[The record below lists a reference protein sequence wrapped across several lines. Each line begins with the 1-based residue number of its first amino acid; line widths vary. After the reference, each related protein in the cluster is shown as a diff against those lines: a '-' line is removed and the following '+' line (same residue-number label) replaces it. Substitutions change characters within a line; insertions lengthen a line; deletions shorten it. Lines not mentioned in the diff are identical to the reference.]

1 MTFRAACLI
10 LAWIPGLVCQAAQH
24 PGLAP
29 IEATQDRERRSR
41 LALEFAQSRI
51 DAATQAYRMDDLDKG
66 AGELD
71 ALGDA
76 VELAVKS
83 LESTGR
89 NPRRNPGP
97 FKRAEI
103 RTRKLLQQLHHAR
116 REAHPEDREAFDDA
130 IERVETANH
139 QLLLGIMS
147 PKK

>member
-1 MTFRAACLI
+1 MTFRAACMI
-10 LAWIPGLVCQAAQH
+10 LAWMAGLACQAAEH
-24 PGLAP
+24 PGLAT

-41 LALEFAQSRI
+41 LALEFARTRV
-51 DAATQAYRMDDLDKG
+51 DTATQAYQMDNMDKG
-66 AGELD
+66 ARELE

-103 RTRKLLQQLHHAR
+103 ETRKLLQQLHDAR
-116 REAHPEDREAFDDA
+116 REAHPDDRETFDRA
-130 IERVETANH
+130 IQRVETAND
-139 QLLLGIMS
+139 QLLLGIMG